1 MDHRGRFCEAFSTMR
16 INVPLTGRL
25 SPARQMAPES
35 SERNLEK
42 IIRTPEVL
50 EVTGLSKATIWRR
63 VRSGDFPVPVK
74 LRGPASRSVRWK
86 KAEVAKWIESRPLA
100 NN

>member
-1 MDHRGRFCEAFSTMR
+1 MR

-42 IIRTPEVL
+42 IIRTPEVM
-50 EVTGLSKATIWRR
+50 EVTGLSKTTIWRR

-74 LRGPASRSVRWK
+74 LGRPDSRSIGWK
-86 KAEVAKWIESRPLA
+86 LEEVEEWIDSRPLVDI
-100 NN
+100 